1 MSITT
6 INAPSHTLST
16 ILSDYSIH
24 LSSTHQYVSVA
35 QSDTSTPSPLINQ
48 NPSSWPTH
56 HRRVPPYRPVNYDL
70 DPAERIVYN
79 SRVEQGFITTMFF
92 GIRIITVP
100 THCLIWC

>member
-1 MSITT
+1 MSVTT
-6 INAPSHTLST
+6 TNAPSHTLST
-16 ILSDYSIH
+16 ILSDCSIH

-56 HRRVPPYRPVNYDL
+56 HRRVPPYRPVNCDL